1 MDGAPLSQLF
11 ENGSIPWTS
20 SSMEIGSGYDARTQQ
35 IKRSPFEKLPQS
47 SSAASGQQSTRVHL
61 TYKCFRKV
69 EDLET
74 YMSNVTSASIGF
86 AGIAA
91 FKAAAST
98 MSNATCNKTN
108 MTIIIRC
115 TITLVPDEHFGD
127 DLQLTQE
134 AEDCLNAWQYPFR
147 QSNSDRFLEQY
158 GQYCVTGYTRQ
169 ASFFSTSTF
178 KTNSSEKLNQFAG
191 HLGADFEYSDIQAN
205 AATNHIQRMS
215 QGFEETSSS
224 HEVFVTGL
232 NRTSIQKSFADPR
245 DVLTAW
251 NTFLEDYV
259 AQPTVAHLQHYANLN
274 VGNRVRRP
282 DAPIPVSFLPI
293 ELVRKSVLLGI
304 VARSSPMVGVRE
316 QQNAVNELR
325 KELLDH
331 DHGGKINENDLSNV
345 RAKIEERITWIGPES
360 LWSKRQKLVERVDA
374 LCAAGHYWPLNQ
386 WTNTKM
392 QSEWK
397 TGLTSEDVH
406 PDIRHEVAETMH
418 PFNVNWRPGTQ
429 TQSLIFD
436 QPSRFIIGAKLCSYW
451 PHGTG
456 GWWRLT
462 DGGLLQHKLTVGVET
477 HESRGC
483 DWKLYVYSVDNE
495 LYRREWRP

>member
-147 QSNSDRFLEQY
+147 QSNSDSIIL
-158 GQYCVTGYTRQ
+158 
-169 ASFFSTSTF
+169 
-178 KTNSSEKLNQFAG
+178 L
-191 HLGADFEYSDIQAN
+191 DFN
-205 AATNHIQRMS
+205 
-215 QGFEETSSS
+215 
-224 HEVFVTGL
+224 
-232 NRTSIQKSFADPR
+232 
-245 DVLTAW
+245 
-251 NTFLEDYV
+251 
-259 AQPTVAHLQHYANLN
+259 LQ
-274 VGNRVRRP
+274 
-282 DAPIPVSFLPI
+282 D
-293 ELVRKSVLLGI
+293 
-304 VARSSPMVGVRE
+304 E
-316 QQNAVNELR
+316 QQ
-325 KELLDH
+325 
-331 DHGGKINENDLSNV
+331 
-345 RAKIEERITWIGPES
+345 
-360 LWSKRQKLVERVDA
+360 
-374 LCAAGHYWPLNQ
+374 
-386 WTNTKM
+386 
-392 QSEWK
+392 
-397 TGLTSEDVH
+397 
-406 PDIRHEVAETMH
+406 
-418 PFNVNWRPGTQ
+418 
-429 TQSLIFD
+429 
-436 QPSRFIIGAKLCSYW
+436 
-451 PHGTG
+451 
-456 GWWRLT
+456 
-462 DGGLLQHKLTVGVET
+462 
-477 HESRGC
+477 
-483 DWKLYVYSVDNE
+483 
-495 LYRREWRP
+495 

>member
-1 MDGAPLSQLF
+1 
-11 ENGSIPWTS
+11 
-20 SSMEIGSGYDARTQQ
+20 MEIGSGYDARTQQ

-47 SSAASGQQSTRVHL
+47 SSTASEQQSTRVHL

-98 MSNATCNKTN
+98 MSNAACNETN

-115 TITLVPDEHFGD
+115 TITLVPDEHYGD

-134 AEDCLNAWQYPFR
+134 AEDCLNAWQLPFR

-191 HLGADFEYSDIQAN
+191 HLGADFEYSNIQAT

-224 HEVFVTGL
+224 HEIFVTSL

-282 DAPIPVSFLPI
+282 DAPTPVSFLPI

-331 DHGGKINENDLSNV
+331 DHGGKINEDDLSNV
-345 RAKIEERITWIGPES
+345 SAKIEERITWIGPES
-360 LWSKRQKLVERVDA
+360 LWSKRQKLVERIDA
-374 LCAAGHYWPLNQ
+374 LCAAGHYWPL
-386 WTNTKM
+386 
-392 QSEWK
+392 
-397 TGLTSEDVH
+397 
-406 PDIRHEVAETMH
+406 
-418 PFNVNWRPGTQ
+418 
-429 TQSLIFD
+429 
-436 QPSRFIIGAKLCSYW
+436 
-451 PHGTG
+451 
-456 GWWRLT
+456 
-462 DGGLLQHKLTVGVET
+462 
-477 HESRGC
+477 
-483 DWKLYVYSVDNE
+483 
-495 LYRREWRP
+495 